1 MSEEQKTERTLTG
14 RVISSKMD
22 KTATVLIDRRVRHPL
37 YGKYIRRSSKYHVH
51 DENNECQEGDIV
63 TIRECRPLSKT
74 KTFSLVS
81 VVERAEAV

>member
-1 MSEEQKTERTLTG
+1 MSEEQKVERTLTG
-14 RVISSKMD
+14 RVISNKMD

>member
-1 MSEEQKTERTLTG
+1 MSEEQKVERTLTG
-14 RVISSKMD
+14 RVISNKMD

-37 YGKYIRRSSKYHVH
+37 YGKYIRRSTKYHVH

>member
-1 MSEEQKTERTLTG
+1 MTEEQKAERTLTG
-14 RVISSKMD
+14 RVISNKMD
-22 KTATVLIDRRVRHPL
+22 KTATVLIDRRVRHSL